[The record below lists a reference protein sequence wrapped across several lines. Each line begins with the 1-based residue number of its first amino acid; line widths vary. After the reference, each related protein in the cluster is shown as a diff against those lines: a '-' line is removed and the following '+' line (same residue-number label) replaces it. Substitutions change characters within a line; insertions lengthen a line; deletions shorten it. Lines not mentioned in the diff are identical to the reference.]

1 MIDKSFES
9 KCFICIYPV
18 EICFVAGGNRRIGML
33 AGPFIRR
40 LGQGWLIVILLA
52 LTSAASAGGA
62 TTVPSPEIEN
72 GFRLMYNLNFAQ
84 AEREFSAFERQHA
97 DNPMGPVSEAADLLF
112 SEFQRLG
119 VLETQFYEN
128 DSAFAARK
136 KLAADPTVRERFN
149 AALTQAETLAHARLT
164 KNPTDHDAMFAL
176 TLASG
181 LRADYLALI
190 EKRNL
195 ASLHYAK
202 QASALGNQ
210 LLAVHPDCY
219 DAHLASGV
227 SRYLTGSLAAPLR
240 WLVRLGG
247 ANPDKQGGI
256 AELQLTAQRGELLA
270 PFARIL
276 LAIAY
281 VRDKDKTR
289 ALAELDSL
297 RSQFP
302 ANPLFAREIARLD
315 K

>member
-1 MIDKSFES
+1 MILTVLM
-9 KCFICIYPV
+9 P
-18 EICFVAGGNRRIGML
+18 
-33 AGPFIRR
+33 
-40 LGQGWLIVILLA
+40 ILLT
-52 LTSAASAGGA
+52 LPGAASNE
-62 TTVPSPEIEN
+62 PSPEIEN
-72 GFRLMYNLNFAQ
+72 GFRLMYNLNFSQ
-84 AEREFSAFERQHA
+84 AEGEFSAFEQQHR
-97 DNPMGPVSEAADLLF
+97 DNPMGPVSEAAGMLF

-128 DSAFAARK
+128 DSVFAARK
-136 KLAADPTVRERFN
+136 KLTADPAVRDRFN
-149 AALTQAETLAHARLT
+149 LALTQTEKLAHERLA
-164 KNPTDHDAMFAL
+164 KNSTDHDALFAL

-202 QASALGNQ
+202 QAGVYGSQ
-210 LLAVHPDCY
+210 LLAVHHDCY
-219 DAHLASGV
+219 DAHLAGGV
-227 SRYLTGSLAAPLR
+227 SRYLTGSLSAPLR
-240 WLVRLGG
+240 WIARLGG

-256 AELQLTAQRGELLA
+256 NELQLTAERGALLA

-289 ALAELDSL
+289 ALAELDTL
-297 RSQFP
+297 RHQFP
-302 ANPLFAREIARLD
+302 ANPLFAREIAKLD